1 MLFFFLNLIIQQC
14 AVQQTHAA
22 FPSISSML
30 FFFQFC
36 MTFNWKSC
44 KTFDCKWFCARGG
57 SRGGECWGW
66 WWLSWGGRQDW
77 ENERCWKKRA
87 GRSGGTG
94 SRQLTVPLCPAA
106 FYGCVMVCTVSARL
120 CVFLC
125 MCMCMCVRACLDRLY
140 NLRDICCWTCVCVS
154 TMCSSSF
161 PLVKVNVIIT
171 EVLMSP
177 DCRSAA
183 APHPPP
189 PLLRPQLSNWDHVL
203 LLQSSTSSPFPSP
216 VPINC
221 PEE

>member
-1 MLFFFLNLIIQQC
+1 MLYGCTVVTL
-14 AVQQTHAA
+14 V
-22 FPSISSML
+22 
-30 FFFQFC
+30 
-36 MTFNWKSC
+36 KS
-44 KTFDCKWFCARGG
+44 
-57 SRGGECWGW
+57 
-66 WWLSWGGRQDW
+66 
-77 ENERCWKKRA
+77 A

-94 SRQLTVPLCPAA
+94 SRQLAVPLCPAA

-125 MCMCMCVRACLDRLY
+125 VCVRVCLDRLY
-140 NLRDICCWTCVCVS
+140 NHRDVCRRTRVCAS
-154 TMCSSSF
+154 TVCSSSSF

-203 LLQSSTSSPFPSP
+203 LLQSSPPPPPPPPLSHRQ
-216 VPINC
+216 
-221 PEE
+221 